1 MKTPTRFIT
10 KLTAEEQ
17 SELQAMM
24 KSSPEQVRCRA
35 HAILLSARNY
45 SIDQIA
51 DIYEV
56 DRDTVSLWL
65 RAWEEEG
72 STGLGDQKGRGRKPL
87 LNEKEQR
94 EAVQIVE
101 QEPRST
107 KRHLHQIEKKTGK
120 KISAETLKKILK
132 KSGKVWKRMR
142 QGLFGKRDEADFRA
156 AQADV
161 ETLREQAV
169 TGEITL
175 YYYDEAGFSLKP
187 CVPYAWQD
195 KGVTLTLPA
204 SRSTPFNVA
213 GFFDVVAQ
221 QLHSFV
227 TPTVI
232 NTEFV
237 IACFDHLSQP
247 LTQPTVVI
255 LDQAP
260 THTSRTFQARIPVWE
275 AQGLFVYP
283 LSAYSPELN
292 LIEILWRKIK
302 YEWLPL
308 SAYES
313 CQTLYRALKKVLVEV
328 GSKYQIN
335 FA

>member
-1 MKTPTRFIT
+1 MKTPTKFIT
-10 KLTAEEQ
+10 ELTSEQ
-17 SELQAMM
+17 QAELQALM
-24 KSSPEQVRCRA
+24 KTSPEQVRCRA
-35 HAILLSARNY
+35 HAILLSARRY
-45 SIDQIA
+45 SIEQIA

-65 RAWEEEG
+65 RAWEADG
-72 STGLGDQKGRGRKPL
+72 SAGLGDKEGRGRKPIL
-87 LNEKEQR
+87 TEKEQR
-94 EAVQIVE
+94 QAVQLVE
-101 QEPRST
+101 REPRST

-120 KISAETLKKILK
+120 KISADTLKKILK

-161 ETLREQAV
+161 QSLRKQAAA
-169 TGEITL
+169 GQFTL
-175 YYYDEAGFSLKP
+175 YYYDEAGFSLTP

-195 KGVTLTLPA
+195 KGGTLALPT

-213 GFFDVVAQ
+213 GFLAVGAPHW
-221 QLHSFV
+221 HSFV
-227 TPTVI
+227 TATAVD
-232 NTEFV
+232 TEFV
-237 IACFDHLSQP
+237 IACFDHLSHG
-247 LTQPTVVI
+247 LTQATVVI
-255 LDQAP
+255 VDQAP
-260 THTSRTFQARIPVWE
+260 THTSRAFRARLPVWE
-275 AQGLFVYP
+275 AHGLYVYP

-313 CQTLYRALKKVLVEV
+313 CQTLYRALKKVLVGV

>member
-1 MKTPTRFIT
+1 MKTPTKFIT
-10 KLTAEEQ
+10 ELTAEQ
-17 SELQAMM
+17 QAELQALM
-24 KSSPEQVRCRA
+24 KTSPEQIRCRA
-35 HAILLSARNY
+35 HAILLSARRY

-65 RAWEEEG
+65 RAWEEDE
-72 STGLGDQKGRGRKPL
+72 SAGLGDQPGRGRKPL

-94 EAVQIVE
+94 QAVQLVE
-101 QEPRST
+101 GEPRST
-107 KRHLHQIEKKTGK
+107 KRHLYQIKKKTGQ
-120 KISAETLKKILK
+120 KISADTLKKILK

-142 QGLFGKRDEADFRA
+142 QGLFRKRDEADFRD

-161 ETLREQAV
+161 ESFRAQAV
-169 TGEITL
+169 AGEITL
-175 YYYDEAGFSLKP
+175 YDYDEAGFSLTP

-195 KGVTLTLPA
+195 KGVTLALPT

-213 GFFDVVAQ
+213 AFFDVVAQ

-227 TPTVI
+227 TTTPVDS
-232 NTEFV
+232 EFV
-237 IACFDHLSQP
+237 IACFDHLSQQ
-247 LTQPTVVI
+247 LTPPTVVI

-260 THTSRTFQARIPVWE
+260 THTSRAFQARIPVWE

-292 LIEILWRKIK
+292 LIEILWRKIM

-313 CQTLYRALKKVLVEV
+313 SKALFRALKQVLAGV

>member
-10 KLTAEEQ
+10 ELTAEEQ
-17 SELQAMM
+17 AELYGLM
-24 KSSPEQVRCRA
+24 KTSPEQIRCRA
-35 HAILLSARNY
+35 HAILLNGRRY

-65 RAWEEEG
+65 RDWEEDG
-72 STGLGDQKGRGRKPL
+72 SAGLGDKEGRGRKPI

-94 EAVQIVE
+94 QAVQLVE

-120 KISAETLKKILK
+120 KISADTLKKILK

-142 QGLFGKRDEADFRA
+142 QGVFGKRDEADFRA

-161 ETLREQAV
+161 KSIRTQAV
-169 TGEITL
+169 VGEVTL
-175 YYYDEAGFSLKP
+175 YYFDEAGFSLTP

-195 KGVTLTLPA
+195 KGTTLALPA
-204 SRSTPFNVA
+204 SRSRPFNVA

-221 QLHSFV
+221 HLHSFV
-227 TPTVI
+227 TTTPVD
-232 NTEFV
+232 TEFV
-237 IACFDHLSQP
+237 IACFDHLSQL

-260 THTSRTFQARIPVWE
+260 TPTSRAFQARIPGWE
-275 AQGLFVYP
+275 ARGLFVYP

-292 LIEILWRKIK
+292 LIEVLWRKIK

-313 CQTLYRALKKVLVEV
+313 CQALFRALQKVLAGV

>member
-17 SELQAMM
+17 SELQAIM

-65 RAWEEEG
+65 RAWEEDG
-72 STGLGDQKGRGRKPL
+72 SAGLGDQKGRGRKPL

-107 KRHLHQIEKKTGK
+107 KHHLHQIEKKTGK

-156 AQADV
+156 AQTDV
-161 ETLREQAV
+161 EGLREQAM

-175 YYYDEAGFSLKP
+175 YYYDEAGFSLTP

-195 KGVTLTLPA
+195 KGTTLTLPT

-227 TPTVI
+227 TPTAI
-232 NTEFV
+232 DTEFV
-237 IACFDHLSQP
+237 IACFDHLSQS

-260 THTSRTFQARIPVWE
+260 THTSRNFQARIPAWE
-275 AQGLFVYP
+275 EQGLFIYP

>member
-10 KLTAEEQ
+10 ELSAEQ
-17 SELQAMM
+17 QAELSALM
-24 KSSPEQVRCRA
+24 KTSPEQVRCRA
-35 HAILLSARNY
+35 HAILLSARRY

-65 RAWEEEG
+65 RAWEEDG
-72 STGLGDQKGRGRKPL
+72 SAGLDDQAGRGRKPL
-87 LNEKEQR
+87 LKAKAQR
-94 EAVQIVE
+94 QAVQLVAR
-101 QEPRST
+101 EPRTT
-107 KRHLHQIEKKTGK
+107 KGHLHQIEKKTGQ
-120 KISAETLKKILK
+120 KISADTLKKILK

-161 ETLREQAV
+161 EGFREQAIA
-169 TGEITL
+169 GELTL
-175 YYYDEAGFSLKP
+175 YYFDQAGFSLTP
-187 CVPYAWQD
+187 CVPYAWQE
-195 KGVTLTLPA
+195 KGVTLALPT
-204 SRSTPFNVA
+204 SRSTPFKVA

-221 QLHSFV
+221 HLHSFV
-227 TPTVI
+227 TTTSVDS
-232 NTEFV
+232 EFV
-237 IACFDHLSQP
+237 IACFDDLCQA

-260 THTSRTFQARIPVWE
+260 IHTSQAFQARIPGWE

-313 CQTLYRALKKVLVEV
+313 CQTLYRALKKVLVGV

>member
-1 MKTPTRFIT
+1 MKTPTKFIT
-10 KLTAEEQ
+10 ELTAEQ
-17 SELQAMM
+17 QAELQALM
-24 KSSPEQVRCRA
+24 KTSPEQVRCRA
-35 HAILLSARNY
+35 HAILLSARRY
-45 SIDQIA
+45 SIAQIA

-65 RAWEEEG
+65 RAWEEDG
-72 STGLGDQKGRGRKPL
+72 GAGLGDQPGRGRKPL

-94 EAVQIVE
+94 QAVALVE

-120 KISAETLKKILK
+120 KISADTLKKILK

-142 QGLFGKRDEADFRA
+142 QGLFGKRDEVDFRV

-161 ETLREQAV
+161 EGFREQAI

-175 YYYDEAGFSLKP
+175 YYYDEAGFSLTP

-195 KGVTLTLPA
+195 KGVTLTLPT

-227 TPTVI
+227 TPTAVD
-232 NTEFV
+232 TEFV
-237 IACFDHLSQP
+237 IACFDHLSQH

-260 THTSRTFQARIPVWE
+260 THTSRAFQARIQEWE

-313 CQTLYRALKKVLVEV
+313 CQTLYCALKKVLVGV